1 MSEFKIGDKVNVLDE
16 NLTGTIVKIDYLK
29 ITIEDNDG
37 FDYTF
42 VKSKIS
48 PILDENLILKQEL
61 NLQKIIQEK
70 ENYHSDTQS
79 KKKVEKE
86 SIEIDLHIHAITDHS
101 KYLTNYEMLCMQL
114 DTAKAALNKVNPNK
128 TKSIIFIHG
137 IGKGK
142 LKKELEDYL
151 KKEQYI
157 FYPAKY
163 AEYGLG
169 AIEVEIRKK
178 N

>member
-1 MSEFKIGDKVNVLDE
+1 MNDFKIGDIVSVLDE
-16 NLTGTIVKIDYLK
+16 DMKGKIIRIVFHK
-29 ITIEDNDG
+29 ITIEDEDG
-37 FDYTF
+37 FDFTYPAN
-42 VKSKIS
+42 KIVPCTIFS
-48 PILDENLILKQEL
+48 NDKEIEDKID
-61 NLQKIIQEK
+61 KIIQEK

-86 SIEIDLHIHAITDHS
+86 SIEIDLHINAITDHS

-114 DTAKAALNKVNPNK
+114 DTAKAALNKANPNK